1 MPNIF
6 LSTISPNEDIHW
18 SIMNRKLRVVLLP
31 TNSIYCYKGSSLM
44 VDQMWGLFLY
54 SVVSGIGFDVSHS
67 ISDLNRSY
75 LTKNACVEAA
85 KSLNKKPNRDKQI
98 GLDNGVS
105 IRYVCLLKPSNDP
118 TT

>member
-1 MPNIF
+1 
-6 LSTISPNEDIHW
+6 
-18 SIMNRKLRVVLLP
+18 
-31 TNSIYCYKGSSLM
+31 M

-98 GLDNGVS
+98 GLDNGVT
-105 IRYVCLLKPSNDP
+105 IKYVCIVKPGTGRS
-118 TT
+118 T

>member
-1 MPNIF
+1 
-6 LSTISPNEDIHW
+6 
-18 SIMNRKLRVVLLP
+18 
-31 TNSIYCYKGSSLM
+31 M

-98 GLDNGVS
+98 GLGSGVS
-105 IRYVCLLKPSNDP
+105 IRYVCLLKPSNNP

>member
-1 MPNIF
+1 
-6 LSTISPNEDIHW
+6 
-18 SIMNRKLRVVLLP
+18 
-31 TNSIYCYKGSSLM
+31 M

-98 GLDNGVS
+98 GLDNGVT
-105 IRYVCLLKPSNDP
+105 IRYVCIVKPGNDRS
-118 TT
+118 T

>member
-1 MPNIF
+1 
-6 LSTISPNEDIHW
+6 
-18 SIMNRKLRVVLLP
+18 
-31 TNSIYCYKGSSLM
+31 M

-98 GLDNGVS
+98 GLDNGIT
-105 IRYVCLLKPSNDP
+105 IRYVCIVKPGTDRS
-118 TT
+118 T